1 MMITSILLWVTVIA
15 LGLLLVYCGS
25 ENRIDFLVGI
35 GGVILVIVVFWG
47 AGAVGTL
54 GESLEKAKYNK
65 SSTNQLTTA
74 ESPVW
79 TTPTKAQLKETFGQ
93 PRP

>member
-1 MMITSILLWVTVIA
+1 MMTSMLLWLVLIA
-15 LGLLLVYCGS
+15 FGLVVLHRGI
-25 ENRIDFLVGI
+25 EKNIDFLVGI

-79 TTPTKAQLKETFGQ
+79 TLPTKAQLKETFGQ